1 MGERAETQSDT
12 IEKEEGRVV
21 GSLDIENGNGDNND
35 GRVQELSEQH
45 DMKLAIAGV
54 AGNILEW
61 YDFAVFGYFSDV
73 IGEVFF
79 PEDAAGEHDSLVKS
93 FAVFGAAF
101 LARPIGGAVIGWF
114 GDSSGRQSALELSV
128 VLMAFPTF
136 ALGCLPSYSSIGG
149 FSTFLLILFRFL
161 QGISVG
167 GQLMASVVFTLEKTN
182 ISSWGLWGSSVYAF
196 SQIGVVIGSLFS
208 YILREALSD
217 QQLQDW
223 GWRIPFLLGIF
234 GVIPA
239 YYLKKHGKNSHHHNQ
254 QQHNNNSD
262 SNTLKLVFS
271 KDNRYALM
279 SVVLV
284 VSVSAASYYLI
295 AIWLPMFMEIMRI
308 PPIDHAF
315 AISTMVGFIMIPLH
329 FVGGWIA
336 DFFTTNGWKRLMIL
350 MALLLGILSPI
361 FFKQISTI
369 HTNMSETTTGF
380 FAFIYALTLGC
391 FMILYSTSMTP
402 FIVSRFPVEVRLTSL
417 SIAYN
422 IALCV
427 FGGFSPSVATLL
439 TDANNQDATSAGIII
454 TVLAAISIIGI
465 VTSPS
470 YQYSNN
476 ESSISNDGVS
486 SPVDPSTQ
494 NVEAEESDLYLSN
507 DNDGKDSSLP
517 QIS

>member
-1 MGERAETQSDT
+1 MAESVEKQSDT
-12 IEKEEGRVV
+12 IEKDEARV
-21 GSLDIENGNGDNND
+21 GPLDIEDGND
-35 GRVQELSEQH
+35 GMNQEVLEQH
-45 DMKLAIAGV
+45 DIKLAIAGV
-54 AGNILEW
+54 AGNVLEW
-61 YDFAVFGYFSDV
+61 YDFAVFGYFSDI
-73 IGEVFF
+73 IGDVFF

-128 VLMAFPTF
+128 VLMALPTF

-149 FSTFLLILFRFL
+149 FATFLLILFRFL

-208 YILREALSD
+208 YILRETLSD

-223 GWRIPFLLGIF
+223 GWRIPFLFGIF

-239 YYLKKHGKNSHHHNQ
+239 YYLKKYGKESHQQNS
-254 QQHNNNSD
+254 NSD
-262 SNTLKLVFS
+262 GGTKNTLKLVFA
-271 KDNRYALM
+271 KENRYALF
-279 SVVLV
+279 SVILV

-295 AIWLPMFMEIMRI
+295 AIWMPIFMETMRI
-308 PPIDHAF
+308 PPVDHAF
-315 AISTMVGFIMIPLH
+315 AISTVVGLIMVPLH

-361 FFKQISTI
+361 FFKDISTI
-369 HTNMSETTTGF
+369 RTNTSKETTGF
-380 FAFIYALTLGC
+380 LAFLYTLTLGC
-391 FMILYSTSMTP
+391 CMILYSTSMTP

-422 IALCV
+422 TALCA
-427 FGGFSPSVATLL
+427 FGGFSPSLATLL
-439 TDANNQDATSAGIII
+439 TDSNNQDATSAGIII
-454 TVLAAISIIGI
+454 TVLAAISIFGI
-465 VTSPS
+465 ITSPS
-470 YQYSNN
+470 YRYSNN
-476 ESSISNDGVS
+476 ETSISNSVS
-486 SPVDPSTQ
+486 SPIDPSTQ
-494 NVEAEESDLYLSN
+494 NVEGTTTEESDLYLSN
-507 DNDGKDSSLP
+507 NDDKDSLP